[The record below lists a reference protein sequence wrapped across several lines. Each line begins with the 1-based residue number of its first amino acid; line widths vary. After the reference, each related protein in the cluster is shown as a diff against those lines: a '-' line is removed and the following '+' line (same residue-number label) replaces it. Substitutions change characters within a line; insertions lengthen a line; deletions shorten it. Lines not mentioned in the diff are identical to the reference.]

1 MKRKVLCFFSL
12 LLILLVFCTL
22 LSPKVTEEMATL
34 VEAKSVDGKGMY
46 NTGIGGIAVQWNTS
60 DVKLFSIV
68 EGEGWE
74 SGLRIAEVSPRFYSN
89 FGGHIQ
95 LGPGMA
101 FRYVYTASRDPVAGD
116 AVRAVKVTYGDDK
129 YLLWHPEHIGSLNA
143 LSNAMELLAQGENV
157 ALISTW
163 NGAQPYFEHNM
174 WYNFKDTIGKDV
186 RIYSLNDVEAFFG
199 ALPWI
204 AAVFSALLCSLI
216 LWGGTCILTRK
227 EDCKKWMWMGN
238 VLLICVLLG
247 AVPLLCAFFDMPA
260 SLMPPEFILDIPH
273 YVGEFQ
279 RITQSMASMGDY
291 TVQTWLNQAATAS
304 ILVAGL
310 SALLTA
316 GMLVAENILCR
327 RNKE

>member
-12 LLILLVFCTL
+12 LLILLVFFTF

-74 SGLRIAEVSPRFYSN
+74 SGSRIAEISPRFYTN
-89 FGGHIQ
+89 YGGHVE

-116 AVRAVKVTYGDDK
+116 AVRVVKVTYGDDK
-129 YLLWHPEHIGSLNA
+129 YLLWHPERIGDLSR
-143 LSNAMELLAQGENV
+143 LSNSMELLAQGENT

-163 NGAQPYFEHNM
+163 HGAKPYFEHNM
-174 WYNFKDTIGKDV
+174 WYNFKDTFGKDV
-186 RIYSLNDVEAFFG
+186 RIYSLNDVKTFCE
-199 ALPWI
+199 ALPWV
-204 AAVFSALLCSLI
+204 AAVFTALLCSIVLWAGTFI
-216 LWGGTCILTRK
+216 LSRK
-227 EDCKKWMWMGN
+227 ECSKWVRMGN
-238 VLLICVLLG
+238 VGLIAVLLCAIPVLLG
-247 AVPLLCAFFDMPA
+247 QFDLPA

-273 YVGEFQ
+273 YVEEFQ

-304 ILVAGL
+304 LLVALIGI
-310 SALLTA
+310 LLTA
-316 GMLVAENILCR
+316 GILLAEHLLSR
-327 RNKE
+327 RNK